1 MIEKKYNDIYKAI
14 TPEEMAQIPEA
25 MKAVKRFICWGSD
38 KVPVSVVKGPDG
50 IHFGINVTD
59 PENWGTFVDAAAA
72 IGDECYVKGTDEYF
86 HVVGIGF
93 VVGDGWFCIDMDGGA
108 AHKKETVP
116 ETALDDA
123 LNTIGTYAEKS
134 LSGCG
139 YHLFG
144 RCDFSTK
151 DAEHNKPHRGQDGK
165 PVPESY
171 EVEFFTR
178 RKFIAITGRKV
189 SGSGADATDCSAA
202 ALDFYTRYILNDW
215 NKDEAERAAERAK
228 VAAAA
233 PINND
238 DAAELFRLNYP
249 EILAVSDSS
258 NFKRGGEGVKLAP
271 GEYSWIGALKAMQ
284 EIGIPESAIIEWCRR
299 GSNFKSEKDVQRV
312 LNKSSKPGAASVA
325 GIIKDAQAHGW
336 KPDPDK
342 LTGEAKRNHDRKIYY
357 EEQERKFRETH
368 REEHAAKLAAIGIDC
383 GGNPY
388 RFTWKYDFDGSI
400 DEVVN
405 LETGEIA
412 YQKSDEERAA
422 ARAAGNSL
430 RPDPE
435 QPVPGKT
442 VHTVPGAKEPEK
454 KNMLTIVNYNDI
466 VIKET
471 DYLFFPWFPRGKLVA
486 IQGDSG
492 TSKSTVA
499 YAIGA
504 LVTTGTDLLG
514 IPCEDPGNVMF
525 ITNEDDE
532 SDILTAFLDAGGDMS
547 RLFRIREREQ
557 IARLDLSPAGAA
569 MINKII
575 KEQNIRFLVLDP
587 IQAFLRG
594 DMNKANETRPQLAR
608 LMDIAAENNN
618 CIAFIEH
625 TGKDT
630 TKAALHRGIGSV
642 DIGAATRSILQI
654 VTDPSDDFYKIA
666 YTVKNNTAA
675 IQDTRRAIRYQVKD
689 RPGSRDQVTGKHH
702 HFHGHAEFS
711 EILPEYNERTYRRA
725 QRNAEENS
733 LQAEIDYATDPLVI
747 TVRKLIEQNP
757 GGLFIGTTE
766 LIRRITICAGHC
778 PYVQTQNK
786 HNGINSR
793 ISVLRGL
800 MMENDAI
807 QMDLEKD
814 PTTTKP
820 FYWDG
825 QIIAPDKAKER
836 GVYIN
841 PIRNSSSDSQQ
852 TKF

>member
-1 MIEKKYNDIYKAI
+1 MMEVYYNDIYTPI
-14 TPEEMAQIPEA
+14 TPEEMAQIPEEMRA
-25 MKAVKRFICWGSD
+25 EKRWICWGSD
-38 KVPVSVVKGPDG
+38 KIPVSVIAAQNG
-50 IHFGINVTD
+50 IHFGIDVTKPD
-59 PENWGTFVDAAAA
+59 NWGTFEQAAAA
-72 IGDECYVKGTDEYF
+72 IGNTAFVKYADEYF
-86 HVVGIGF
+86 HIVGIGF
-93 VVGDGWFCIDMDGGA
+93 VVGDGWFCADLDGGA
-108 AHKKETVP
+108 GHKKEDVP
-116 ETALDDA
+116 ETVADDA
-123 LNTIGTYAEKS
+123 INTIGTYTEKS
-134 LSGCG
+134 VSGSG
-139 YHLFG
+139 YHIFG
-144 RCDFSTK
+144 KCDFSTA
-151 DAEHNKPHRGQDGK
+151 DAESNKPHRGQDGT

-189 SGSGADATDCSAA
+189 PGSAETAADCSAA
-202 ALDFYTRYILNDW
+202 ALDFYTRYVLNDW
-215 NKDEAERAAERAK
+215 KKDEAKRAAERAK
-228 VAAAA
+228 NTIHVPVSA
-233 PINND
+233 D
-238 DAAELFRLNYP
+238 DAAEMFRMNYP

-258 NFKRGGEGVKLAP
+258 NFRRGGPGVKLAA
-271 GEYSWIGALKAMQ
+271 GEYSWIAAVKAMQ
-284 EIGIPESAIIEWCRR
+284 EIGIPEDSIMEWCRR
-299 GSNFKSEKDVQRV
+299 GSNFKSEKDVRKV
-312 LNKSSKPGAASVA
+312 LDKAGKPGAATVA
-325 GIIKDAQAHGW
+325 GIIADAKAHGW
-336 KPDPDK
+336 RPDPDK
-342 LTGEAKRNHDRKIYY
+342 LTGEAKQNHERKVYQA
-357 EEQERKFRETH
+357 EQERKFREEH

-383 GGNPY
+383 AGDPY

-400 DEVVN
+400 TEVI
-405 LETGEIA
+405 EKATGEIVYSA
-412 YQKSDEERAA
+412 PAA
-422 ARAAGNSL
+422 PA
-430 RPDPE
+430 PDPE
-435 QPVPGKT
+435 QPIPGKT
-442 VHTVPGAKEPEK
+442 VITTPGAKEPEK
-454 KNMLTIVNYNDI
+454 KKTLTVTGYDDI
-466 VIKET
+466 EIKET
-471 DYLFFPWFPRGKLVA
+471 DYLFFPWFPRGKIVA

-492 TSKSTVA
+492 SSKSTFA
-499 YAIGA
+499 YGIGA
-504 LVTTGTDLLG
+504 HVTTGTDLLG

-547 RLFRIREREQ
+547 HLFRIKEREQ

-575 KEQNIRFLVLDP
+575 KDNNIRFLVLDP

-654 VTDPSDDFYKIA
+654 VTDPADDFYKIA

-675 IQDTRRAIRYQVKD
+675 LQDTRRAIRYQVKD
-689 RPGSRDQVTGKHH
+689 RPGSRNLETGKHH
-702 HFHGHAEFS
+702 HFHGHAEFT

-747 TVRKLIEQNP
+747 TVRKLIEYNP

-766 LIRRITICAGHC
+766 LIRRITTCAGHC

-820 FYWDG
+820 FSWNG
-825 QIIAPDKAKER
+825 QIIAPDKTKER

-841 PIRNSSSDSQQ
+841 PIRNGSSDSQQ